1 MCTQMLSKCLLP
13 IAFVSMVQYNIIMYL
28 SINASLKPVC
38 MPPYSVHKLT
48 HFYFL
53 CLDTYIQK
61 SRKNFMDSR
70 NRRNLSR
77 INDELQ
83 DVQRI
88 MMQNIDD
95 ILQRGEQLSGIF
107 HEF

>member
-1 MCTQMLSKCLLP
+1 MDLSLCLLLKS
-13 IAFVSMVQYNIIMYL
+13 ISMP
-28 SINASLKPVC
+28 S
-38 MPPYSVHKLT
+38 YSDHKLT

-95 ILQRGEQLSGIF
+95 ILQRGEQLSGIC
-107 HEF
+107 H

>member
-1 MCTQMLSKCLLP
+1 MLIHPLP
-13 IAFVSMVQYNIIMYL
+13 YCHFDVIFIAITFE
-28 SINASLKPVC
+28 
-38 MPPYSVHKLT
+38 
-48 HFYFL
+48 FY
-53 CLDTYIQK
+53 LDTYIQK

-77 INDELQ
+77 INDELY

-95 ILQRGEQLSGIF
+95 ILQRGEQLSGMEIPHNF
-107 HEF
+107 LLI